1 MKKLKKNIHFHCYI
15 FILFAFCTT
24 ITPQVYAF
32 SSKPVFYQIRVYQL
46 KDKAQEDRVDKFL
59 QNAFL
64 PALHRMRIPAIG
76 VFKPIG
82 NDTAAVRRIYVLI
95 PFRTFDQLAQLP
107 ALLEKDKQFNADGA
121 DYIEANYKDPAYL
134 RMESILL
141 QAFSG
146 MTGPAVPG
154 LKNPKSE
161 RIYELRSYEGA
172 SEKIHANKV
181 RMFNDGDEIS
191 LFKRLD
197 FNAVFYA
204 EVISGAHMPNL
215 MYMTSFD
222 NISSHDQHWKAF
234 VDDPYWKKLSTMPE
248 YQNNVSHIDIQ
259 LLHPT
264 DYSDL

>member
-1 MKKLKKNIHFHCYI
+1 MKKIKKNIHFHSCI

-64 PALHRMRIPAIG
+64 PALHRIGIPAIG
-76 VFKPIG
+76 VFKPIA

-95 PFRTFDQLAQLP
+95 PFQTLDQFVQLP
-107 ALLEKDKQFNADGA
+107 VLLEKDRQFNTDGA
-121 DYIEANYKDPAYL
+121 DYIDANYKDPAYM

-146 MTGPAVPG
+146 MTGPVVPG

-215 MYMTSFD
+215 MYMTSFE
-222 NISSHDQHWKAF
+222 NIASHDQHWKNF
-234 VDDPYWKKLSTMPE
+234 GDDPVWKKLSSMPE
-248 YQNNVSHIDIQ
+248 YQNNVSHIDIV
-259 LLHPT
+259 LLHPAE
-264 DYSDL
+264 YSDF